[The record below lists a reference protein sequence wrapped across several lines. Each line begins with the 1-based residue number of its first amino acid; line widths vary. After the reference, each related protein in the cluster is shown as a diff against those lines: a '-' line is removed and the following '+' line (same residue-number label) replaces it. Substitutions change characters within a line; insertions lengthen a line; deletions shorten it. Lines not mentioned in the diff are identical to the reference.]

1 VPTFD
6 GDAVPPTL
14 RIRRALLRALP
25 AVLAA
30 AAIWLWFRSVEQ
42 ACEPRFA
49 EWVAAFEASVRSG
62 EPRLPAPVRVA
73 DELLRGPV
81 EAALAVPVDPMAAVR
96 LEASRDSYGAVVSW
110 IDRGGFERYLE
121 LRCDGASVEVRGV
134 GVASTSKPQWDKEA
148 P

>member
-1 VPTFD
+1 M
-6 GDAVPPTL
+6 PPAQ
-14 RIRRALLRALP
+14 RIRRALLRAAP

-49 EWVAAFEASVRSG
+49 EWAAAFEASVRSG
-62 EPRLPAPVRVA
+62 EPRLPPPARVA

-81 EAALAVPVDPMAAVR
+81 EAALAAPVDPAAAVR
-96 LEASRDSYGAVVSW
+96 LEASPDSGGAVVSW
-110 IDRGGFERYLE
+110 VDRGGVERYLE

-134 GVASTSKPQWDKEA
+134 GVASPSRPRWDEET